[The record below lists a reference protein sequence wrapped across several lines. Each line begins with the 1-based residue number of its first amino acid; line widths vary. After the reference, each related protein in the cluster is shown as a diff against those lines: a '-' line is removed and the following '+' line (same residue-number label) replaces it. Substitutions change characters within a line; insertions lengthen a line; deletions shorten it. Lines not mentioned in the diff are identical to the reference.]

1 MSLVRAASGTL
12 AGVMPTASG
21 PVSVRESRR
30 EKREADPLPV
40 QHDGYGR
47 YLSVMMAAALG
58 VS

>member
-1 MSLVRAASGTL
+1 MSLVRAASGAL
-12 AGVMPTASG
+12 AGVMPIVSG